1 MSNFLTVNGK
11 GGMVMK
17 KSFFYF
23 ALSLLTIAAG
33 CHREEVGTTE
43 SANDVMEIY
52 ASVETVAD
60 LSTRTYLEGTEVLW
74 SEGDQI
80 AVCLGNATVNR
91 FNVKSGSEGST
102 TAVFEKDETYN
113 GEVRDVQLSNNIAWY
128 PFCEFSCAS
137 RDSGYMLFVAF
148 PSAQKYAP
156 DSFPEGAFPMVA
168 VTKDV
173 AQQEYSFRNV
183 CGAIMLQL
191 KGSGS
196 IRSVSITG
204 NSSEILAGIA
214 SVSAAYGTDPSVEL
228 LEDECTTVTLDCGED
243 GVALDTDVPTSFI
256 IALPPVPFEKGFV
269 ITVTDTRGGSKNYV
283 TAKPNPIIRSKIRRM
298 PVLEY
303 NGRMPQ
309 EGDYIDE
316 YGINHGQGVEV
327 GGIVWAPVNCGY
339 KAPVADD
346 KGYPKGKLYQ
356 WGRRYGHGYSSDA
369 TKPSL
374 MDGGVPLLYGNDQKY
389 ADIFYKGIYKYD
401 YDWISP
407 QEDRLWN
414 AGSESDPVKT
424 EYDPCPDGWRV
435 PVKDELE
442 VLVAAN
448 STWEEE
454 LWGTGFDNGI
464 LFFPGKSC
472 RNYDGTPYSL
482 SWRYWSSTPY
492 SEYES
497 YSIDL
502 DVDGTSM
509 QSAYQACGF
518 PVRCIKDDSEM
529 VQVSGVTLNET
540 SMTLLNTYSKQ
551 LSAVITPSDANHQY
565 IYWFS
570 SDENVASVSPQ
581 GLVSGRSPG
590 TATITAVAGMQSA
603 DCNVVV
609 KALPAMIDYVDEYGT
624 NRGKGVEID
633 GVVWAPVNCGYH
645 DTDFKY
651 GKLYQWGRK
660 YGQGYFDAGELC
672 YMIEGP
678 VSIEVGQSEEKQNC
692 FITGR
697 ITASPDQDW
706 MLYVDYQLWNCGTEE
721 EPLKTKYDPCPEGWR
736 VPTYNEMNDLL
747 RNCSGF
753 KQEYFSGLYG
763 RWFSG
768 SVSYPPLSKQIFLP
782 AAGKI
787 SNICEFENRGD
798 AGWYWTSQAKAKC
811 AESLYYTDTW
821 SPMMYSAQSRA
832 NGCSVRCVQDD
843 SGSIPI
849 EDISIATSPLN
860 LYVGDSEMIPTE
872 ISPSDLENI
881 LVHWT
886 SDDPAVATVK
896 DGKVTAIAPGKTIIT
911 AAVGMKKA
919 TCEVIVDLWAKEG
932 DYVDEYGI
940 NHGQGVDIDGIIWAP
955 VNCGYHQTKFKY
967 GKLYQWG
974 RKYGQGYNGVKYD
987 IEGWEDGTYSDGLV
1001 PRVLSGP
1008 VSLNEG
1014 QSESAEN
1021 YFYSTDSNP
1030 FDWLSR
1036 SDDMLWNSGTEDNP
1050 KKADYDPCPD
1060 GWRIP
1065 TYAELESLGGH
1076 KSSTAIENGLYGC
1089 WFSDSQDSSASV
1101 SRVFLPVAGCRSTN
1115 GIAKDRCCD
1124 GYYWSSKT
1132 WRNTTYILYYGYAL
1146 HFTDSYTQ
1154 MFDFERSYGCSVRC
1168 VQE

>member
-1036 SDDMLWNSGTEDNP
+1036 SDDMLWNPGTEDNP

>member
-128 PFCEFSCAS
+128 PFCEFSYAS

-407 QEDRLWN
+407 QEDKLWN

-1115 GIAKDRCCD
+1115 GSAKDRCCD

>member
-1 MSNFLTVNGK
+1 
-11 GGMVMK
+11 MK

-60 LSTRTYLEGTEVLW
+60 LSTRTYLEGTGVLW

-137 RDSGYMLFVAF
+137 RDSGYMLFVVF

-196 IRSVSITG
+196 IRSVSIKG
-204 NSSEILAGIA
+204 NSDEYIAGTGYVEA
-214 SVSAAYGTDPSVEL
+214 GYGRTPNIYHLNDFR
-228 LEDECTTVTLDCGED
+228 TVTLDCGED
-243 GVALDTDVPTSFI
+243 GVKLDSEKSTPFI
-256 IALPPVPFEKGFV
+256 IVLPPVAFEKGFT
-269 ITVTDTRGGSKNYV
+269 ITVTDTWGGSRNYV
-283 TAKPNPIIRSKIRRM
+283 TEKPNPIIRSKIRRM
-298 PVLEY
+298 PVQEY
-303 NGRMPQ
+303 IGREPQ
-309 EGDYIDE
+309 DKNPEDGDYIDE
-316 YGINHGQGVEV
+316 YGYNYGQG
-327 GGIVWAPVNCGY
+327 IN
-339 KAPVADD
+339 
-346 KGYPKGKLYQ
+346 
-356 WGRRYGHGYSSDA
+356 
-369 TKPSL
+369 
-374 MDGGVPLLYGNDQKY
+374 
-389 ADIFYKGIYKYD
+389 
-401 YDWISP
+401 
-407 QEDRLWN
+407 
-414 AGSESDPVKT
+414 
-424 EYDPCPDGWRV
+424 
-435 PVKDELE
+435 
-442 VLVAAN
+442 
-448 STWEEE
+448 
-454 LWGTGFDNGI
+454 
-464 LFFPGKSC
+464 
-472 RNYDGTPYSL
+472 
-482 SWRYWSSTPY
+482 
-492 SEYES
+492 
-497 YSIDL
+497 
-502 DVDGTSM
+502 
-509 QSAYQACGF
+509 
-518 PVRCIKDDSEM
+518 
-529 VQVSGVTLNET
+529 
-540 SMTLLNTYSKQ
+540 
-551 LSAVITPSDANHQY
+551 
-565 IYWFS
+565 
-570 SDENVASVSPQ
+570 
-581 GLVSGRSPG
+581 
-590 TATITAVAGMQSA
+590 
-603 DCNVVV
+603 
-609 KALPAMIDYVDEYGT
+609 
-624 NRGKGVEID
+624 ID

-645 DTDFKY
+645 GKDFRY
-651 GKLYQWGRK
+651 GKMYQWGRK
-660 YGQGYFDAGELC
+660 YGSDFPHTDAVTLSVENREPSL
-672 YMIEGP
+672 IEGNDMDNADIYYHYTLNDN
-678 VSIEVGQSEEKQNC
+678 VSLLDDRLWNAGSEENPIK
-692 FITGR
+692 
-697 ITASPDQDW
+697 
-706 MLYVDYQLWNCGTEE
+706 TE
-721 EPLKTKYDPCPEGWR
+721 YDPCPSGWR
-736 VPTYNEMNDLL
+736 IPTHIEIQGLRKYRSSWTTDELGHKGYSYSGNTPYSETVP
-747 RNCSGF
+747 
-753 KQEYFSGLYG
+753 
-763 RWFSG
+763 
-768 SVSYPPLSKQIFLP
+768 QIFL
-782 AAGKI
+782 
-787 SNICEFENRGD
+787 S
-798 AGWYWTSQAKAKC
+798 
-811 AESLYYTDTW
+811 
-821 SPMMYSAQSRA
+821 A
-832 NGCSVRCVQDD
+832 NGTYIGYDLFSGRGRCGEYWSSLRTDRFEVYCLEFCENGYEDEFHLIQFEGKAYIKDACSIRCVKDTDELVPVQEVLLDN
-843 SGSIPI
+843 SSLEII
-849 EDISIATSPLN
+849 
-860 LYVGDSEMIPTE
+860 VGDSEVLSGE
-872 ISPSDLENI
+872 ISPSYANNDFI
-881 LVHWT
+881 HWT
-886 SDDPAVATVK
+886 SGDQSVAIVDVK
-896 DGKVTAIAPGKTIIT
+896 SGTVTAIAPGKSVIT
-911 AAVGMKKA
+911 ATAGMKTA
-919 TCEVIVDLWAKEG
+919 TCEVTVIPVPGPEEG

-1115 GIAKDRCCD
+1115 GSAKDRCCD

>member
-156 DSFPEGAFPMVA
+156 DSFSEGAFPMVA

-173 AQQEYSFRNV
+173 AHQEYSFRNV

-196 IRSVSITG
+196 IRSVGITG

-1036 SDDMLWNSGTEDNP
+1036 SDDMLWNPGTEDNP